1 MSRAGPVIPVY
12 PTFAQFVRLFGRRAE
27 WREWFPFNTGAGN
40 WTFSGRVALYHGLPS
55 LRLPAQS
62 TILVPSYHQ
71 GVEIDAVLAG
81 GYRLRYYRVDEH
93 LSIDLADVERR
104 LDNTVSALYVIH
116 YFGFAQPLEPIRRFC
131 EAHRLRLIEDCAL
144 SLFSQENGTW
154 LGSVGDLALFS
165 VYKTLPL
172 PHGGFMVTK
181 ARQTTRALAPAPRSS
196 TFAQG
201 MDLLHQ
207 GLEASGWWR
216 LEEWWTHASRRV
228 AKMIEWD
235 RNGMVGS
242 GGALWD
248 PRLLEYGAS
257 PWIPRL
263 MGLMDRDAVVARR
276 RANYTRLASRLR
288 GHATV
293 PFPELPAGT
302 CPLFFPVMVPDKIR
316 FQQELD
322 RLGVGSVN
330 LWDASHPSCP
340 PELAEEV
347 AGWRRH
353 CLELPIHQE
362 LSADQM
368 DRVADAVLRVL
379 GSAAAPR
386 RGITGDGRGVTPSV
400 RPRSEEF
407 GLRASA
413 ACASPG
419 AGEPAAD
426 RQT

>member
-1 MSRAGPVIPVY
+1 
-12 PTFAQFVRLFGRRAE
+12 
-27 WREWFPFNTGAGN
+27 
-40 WTFSGRVALYHGLPS
+40 
-55 LRLPAQS
+55 
-62 TILVPSYHQ
+62 
-71 GVEIDAVLAG
+71 
-81 GYRLRYYRVDEH
+81 
-93 LSIDLADVERR
+93 
-104 LDNTVSALYVIH
+104 
-116 YFGFAQPLEPIRRFC
+116 
-131 EAHRLRLIEDCAL
+131 
-144 SLFSQENGTW
+144 
-154 LGSVGDLALFS
+154 
-165 VYKTLPL
+165 
-172 PHGGFMVTK
+172 
-181 ARQTTRALAPAPRSS
+181 
-196 TFAQG
+196 
-201 MDLLHQ
+201 
-207 GLEASGWWR
+207 
-216 LEEWWTHASRRV
+216 
-228 AKMIEWD
+228 
-235 RNGMVGS
+235 
-242 GGALWD
+242 
-248 PRLLEYGAS
+248 
-257 PWIPRL
+257 